1 MAHTRPAIASLKDEL
16 DLIVKMLPLDRPL
29 DLIELGCGAAATAR
43 ALLARFPGTQ
53 MTGLEVDTVQMAK
66 NQAEPAPGLEFVE
79 AGAQAIPFEA
89 ARFDCAMMLKSLHHV
104 PMPLMAQAL
113 GEIARVIRT
122 GGRLYVSEPSYG
134 GAFNDIVRLFNEEGK
149 VRAAAQ
155 GALDAAITEPE
166 PLWEQIDEIRFTM
179 PARFQ
184 SFDEFERKVMRPSY
198 ADHRLDAELIERVR
212 AAFAPHQRED
222 GARFVRLMHVRL
234 FTRTAHAAAAPA
246 SSH

>member
-43 ALLARFPGTQ
+43 ALLARFPGAQ
-53 MTGLEVDTVQMAK
+53 ITGLEVDTVQMAK

-134 GAFNDIVRLFNEEGK
+134 GAFNDIVRLFNDEGR

-155 GALDAAITEPE
+155 GALDAAITKPE

-184 SFDEFERKVMRPSY
+184 NFDEFERKVMRPSY

-234 FTRTAHAAAAPA
+234 FTRTGHAAPAPA

>member
-29 DLIELGCGAAATAR
+29 HLIELGCGAAATAR
-43 ALLARFPGTQ
+43 ALLARFPD
-53 MTGLEVDTVQMAK
+53 MRITGLEVDTVQMAK
-66 NQAEPAPGLEFVE
+66 NRAEPAHGLEFVE
-79 AGAQAIPFEA
+79 SGAQAIPFEA

-113 GEIARVIRT
+113 GEIARVIRP
-122 GGRLYVSEPSYG
+122 GGLLYVSEPSYG
-134 GAFNDIVRLFNEEGK
+134 GAFNDIVRLFNDEGK

-155 GALDAAITEPE
+155 GALDAAMTEPD

-184 SFDEFERKVMRPSY
+184 DFDDFERKVMRPSY
-198 ADHRLDAELIERVR
+198 ADHRLDAEMIERVR

-234 FTRTAHAAAAPA
+234 FKRTERAAPA
-246 SSH
+246 AASSH